1 MRFINDLNRFEFV
14 FLFPNHH
21 EIGTD
26 WNPYYQGYT
35 SIGCTD
41 WWLSDYIDKKLF
53 LDCSTSDA
61 FKKRAT
67 WRSSWRLDGH

>member
-1 MRFINDLNRFEFV
+1 MRFIDTLNRFEFV

-26 WNPYYQGYT
+26 WNPCYKV
-35 SIGCTD
+35 IGETD

-53 LDCSTSDA
+53 LDYSTCDP